1 MAELL
6 PILYQDQHLVAVHK
20 PAGLLVHRSPID
32 RRETRFALQLLRNQ
46 LGVRLY
52 PVHRLDK
59 PTSGILLLALT
70 PEAARSVARAFV
82 SGEVRKRYLA
92 VVRGIPP
99 LTGSIDHPLDVP
111 DRSESLPRPALTEF
125 HRLAE
130 IELPVA
136 VGRYPSSRYALL
148 EAEPR
153 SGRRHQLRRHFKH
166 IFHPIIGDTRYG
178 EGRHN
183 RFFREAFDCHRLLLA
198 ATAITLAHPASGQ
211 LLTIEAPPSAD
222 FAAVLDA
229 LGWPLPTTPRT
240 ESQM

>member
-1 MAELL
+1 MTETL
-6 PILYQDQHLVAVHK
+6 PILFQDPHLVAVHK
-20 PAGLLVHRSPID
+20 PSGLLVHRSPID
-32 RRETRFALQLLRNQ
+32 RRETRFALQLLRDQ

-70 PEAARSVARAFV
+70 PEAARCVARAFAA
-82 SGEVRKRYLA
+82 GEVQKRYLA

-99 LTGSIDHPLDVP
+99 LTGCIDHPLDVP
-111 DRSESLPRPALTEF
+111 DRAGSQPRPARTGF
-125 HRLAE
+125 RRLAE
-130 IELPVA
+130 VELPVA

-148 EAEPR
+148 EAEPF

-183 RFFREAFDCHRLLLA
+183 RFFRESFDCHRLLLA
-198 ATAITLAHPASGQ
+198 ATAITLTHPGSGQ
-211 LLTIEAPPSAD
+211 PLTIEAPPSAD
-222 FAAVLDA
+222 FATVLQA
-229 LGWPLPTTPRT
+229 LGWHLPTILRT